1 MVHEGGVLG
10 VVEKRERKCL
20 DFCVS
25 THGKFDLEFKNFSK
39 LGIFTE

>member
-1 MVHEGGVLG
+1 MKERYSALL
-10 VVEKRERKCL
+10 KREDRKCL

>member
-1 MVHEGGVLG
+1 MVNEGEVLG

-20 DFCVS
+20 EFCVG